1 MWGSV
6 GLLVSLWIVYLSK
19 LNELWL
25 FVRLVI
31 LEVVEV
37 FDWVWV
43 KMFGLWIIFGVLI
56 SLCVILNY

>member
-25 FVRLVI
+25 FMRLVI